1 MINFISLTDDQMKYF
16 EGMDPFLLLERT
28 KFPGV
33 YAIGVVE
40 TDDDDDDVPVGL
52 TICTASGADFII
64 EWIYVVKEMRGK
76 GVGKRIL
83 EHIFEMAE
91 EGGMENACA
100 YFTAEYNRYSS
111 FSYAEDFF
119 RSQSFETEIELG
131 GEWYTDVRML
141 MKDEKMKKN
150 REDPVA
156 VIPLSRP
163 VSYKTREIL
172 QGISATRTGQT
183 FFSKKGLPGSYDPKL
198 SFIVM
203 DKREITG
210 ALMVKIVEDVLYPT
224 CIFAACE
231 DDLRSMLNAMV
242 DAARRQG
249 LLGNELHLMMRLDEI
264 DAMVE
269 AVMPG
274 SRIANKVLVANVG
287 SFRESD
293 FESAKS
299 IFDGLL

>member
-76 GVGKRIL
+76 GIGKRIL

-91 EGGMENACA
+91 EGEMENACA
-100 YFTAEYNRYSS
+100 YFTADYDRYNA
-111 FSYAEDFF
+111 FSNAEDFF
-119 RSQSFETEIELG
+119 RSQSFNTEIELG

-203 DKREITG
+203 EKHEITG

-269 AVMPG
+269 EVMPG

-287 SFRESD
+287 SFRDAD